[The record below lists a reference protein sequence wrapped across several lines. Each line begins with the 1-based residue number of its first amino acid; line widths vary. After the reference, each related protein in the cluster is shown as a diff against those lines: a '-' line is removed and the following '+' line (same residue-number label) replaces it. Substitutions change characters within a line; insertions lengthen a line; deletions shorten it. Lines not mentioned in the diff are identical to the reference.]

1 MVRNNTEKSNDTEP
15 KKPRGRKQQTQQVVG
30 PESHNPMETSD
41 PQATMFDSMMPMIMM
56 LLMFAILTPML
67 KRVAQNDRELKDK

>member
-1 MVRNNTEKSNDTEP
+1 MVRNNTEKSNNVEP
-15 KKPRGRKQQTQQVVG
+15 KKPRGRKQQTQQAIE
-30 PESHNPMETSD
+30 PAFDSPTETSD
-41 PQATMFDSMMPMIMM
+41 PYSKLFNSMMPMIMM

>member
-15 KKPRGRKQQTQQVVG
+15 KKPRGKKQQTQQVIEPVSDS
-30 PESHNPMETSD
+30 PTEISD
-41 PQATMFDSMMPMIMM
+41 PYSKMFNSLMPMILL